1 MNFED
6 PEHIDYYLINDRRL
20 NNEYLYYENSFKLEY
35 NFETI
40 KNNFHKIIIDFEED
54 KKEIDLTNI
63 NVNEDILIKENDYM
77 SDSTFEHKNKDF

>member
-6 PEHIDYYLINDRRL
+6 PEHIDYFLINDRRL

-35 NFETI
+35 DFETI

-54 KKEIDLTNI
+54 KQEIDLSNI

-77 SDSTFEHKNKDF
+77 SDPTFERKNKDY